1 MNKKEMRP
9 EVEYSTL
16 NQLMAIGKIAVMSLD
31 SRLQEIN
38 LSAPNL
44 WALVWLESLDEPPTI
59 IYLADCMSSAKF
71 NITTMIDRL
80 EKEGWVRRVD
90 NPDDRRL
97 VLIEMNEEV
106 RMRYQAGMA
115 VFNQL
120 NQEIRNLS
128 DPDMMQY
135 VENYLH
141 VLRESLLQ

>member
-1 MNKKEMRP
+1 M
-9 EVEYSTL
+9 T
-16 NQLMAIGKIAVMSLD
+16 
-31 SRLQEIN
+31 
-38 LSAPNL
+38 
-44 WALVWLESLDEPPTI
+44 DE
-59 IYLADCMSSAKF
+59 
-71 NITTMIDRL
+71 
-80 EKEGWVRRVD
+80 G
-90 NPDDRRL
+90 
-97 VLIEMNEEV
+97 